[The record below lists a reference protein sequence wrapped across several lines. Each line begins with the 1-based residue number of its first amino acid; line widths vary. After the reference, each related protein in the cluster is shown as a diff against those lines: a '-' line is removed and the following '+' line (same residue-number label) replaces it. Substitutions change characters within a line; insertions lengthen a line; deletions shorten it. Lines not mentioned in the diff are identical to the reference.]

1 MVYYVVGRM
10 REEAEGT
17 INGMLEVKIKLE
29 WAKGQIGALP
39 VFENEDDAIEF
50 AGGNSEI
57 IKIQG

>member
-1 MVYYVVGRM
+1 MTYYVVGRM

-39 VFENEDDAIEF
+39 VFLNKEDAIAF
-50 AGGNSEI
+50 ADGKSEI